1 MPNASIASRSLR
13 ICAAALAALCFGFG
27 GALAQGW
34 PGMNFFSPQPQ
45 QAAPPPRVRRSP
57 QIPRRHLNLAPQ
69 ATAPKPDAAKTEGQ
83 AATGADEAPPPYE
96 PELLRLSE
104 ILGALTYLRDICGN
118 TDAESWRGRMQAL
131 LDSEAKTATR
141 KEHLAGAYNR
151 GFHGYEISYRA
162 CTPNAQVIIKR
173 FLAEGEKIA
182 HDVANRYG
190 AS

>member
-1 MPNASIASRSLR
+1 MPNAAFPHRMSRR
-13 ICAAALAALCFGFG
+13 FAAALAVLCLSCS
-27 GALAQGW
+27 ASLAQGW
-34 PGMNFFSPQPQ
+34 PGAQSPFSFGAPQPAPQAVQRPHWPKPRLHRPAQ
-45 QAAPPPRVRRSP
+45 QAAV
-57 QIPRRHLNLAPQ
+57 
-69 ATAPKPDAAKTEGQ
+69 PKTDSSKTE
-83 AATGADEAPPPYE
+83 AAPASGADEPPPPYE

-104 ILGALTYLRDICGN
+104 ILGALTYLRDICGHA
-118 TDAESWRGRMQAL
+118 DAESWRSRMQAL

>member
-1 MPNASIASRSLR
+1 MPNASIV
-13 ICAAALAALCFGFG
+13 ALALRFLATAL
-27 GALAQGW
+27 ALLSMGCEPSFAQGW
-34 PGMNFFSPQPQ
+34 PGMETSPFAAPQ
-45 QAAPPPRVRRSP
+45 QVAPRAAPRPLRTRHAPQAAPKPEPPKAEAQP
-57 QIPRRHLNLAPQ
+57 APS
-69 ATAPKPDAAKTEGQ
+69 ANEP
-83 AATGADEAPPPYE
+83 PPPYE

-104 ILGALTYLRDICGN
+104 ILGALTYLRDICGAA
-118 TDAESWRGRMQAL
+118 DADSWRGRMQAL

-162 CTPNAQVIIKR
+162 CTPNAEVIIKR

-182 HDVANRYG
+182 HEVANRYG

>member
-1 MPNASIASRSLR
+1 MAFRILR
-13 ICAAALAALCFGFG
+13 LFATALAAFALGDRAG
-27 GALAQGW
+27 LAQGW
-34 PGMNFFSPQPQ
+34 PGMESSPFAAP
-45 QAAPPPRVRRSP
+45 QAAPRAAPRPER
-57 QIPRRHLNLAPQ
+57 PRPAPQ
-69 ATAPKPDAAKTEGQ
+69 AAPKAEPSKIETQSAPP
-83 AATGADEAPPPYE
+83 ADEPPPPYE

-104 ILGALTYLRDICGN
+104 ILGALTYLRDVCGAA
-118 TDAESWRGRMQAL
+118 DAESWRGRMQAL
-131 LDSEAKTATR
+131 LDAEAKTATR

-151 GFHGYEISYRA
+151 GFHGYEVSYRV

>member
-1 MPNASIASRSLR
+1 
-13 ICAAALAALCFGFG
+13 
-27 GALAQGW
+27 
-34 PGMNFFSPQPQ
+34 MNFFSPQPQ
-45 QAAPPPRVRRSP
+45 AGRRLRRRVRRSP

-104 ILGALTYLRDICGN
+104 ILGALTYLRGYLPAIPM
-118 TDAESWRGRMQAL
+118 RR
-131 LDSEAKTATR
+131 
-141 KEHLAGAYNR
+141 AGAAGCR
-151 GFHGYEISYRA
+151 RFSIPKPRPQRA
-162 CTPNAQVIIKR
+162 RNIWPAPIIAVSTVMKFPTGLAPRMRRVIIKR

>member
-1 MPNASIASRSLR
+1 MPNASMTHRRSRR
-13 ICAAALAALCFGFG
+13 FAAALTALCLSCS
-27 GALAQGW
+27 ASLAQGW
-34 PGMNFFSPQPQ
+34 PGAQSSPFSFGAPQPAP
-45 QAAPPPRVRRSP
+45 QAAPRPHWPR
-57 QIPRRHLNLAPQ
+57 PRRLAPQ
-69 ATAPKPDAAKTEGQ
+69 AAVPKPDASKTE
-83 AATGADEAPPPYE
+83 AAPASGADEPPPPYE

-104 ILGALTYLRDICGN
+104 ILGALTYLRDICGHS
-118 TDAESWRGRMQAL
+118 DAETWRGRMQAL